1 LQIAR
6 GRDES
11 ALYGSCDSGAAFRDS
26 NRWSDTVPL
35 SDLLNKLGE
44 RRTDSDRRLI
54 DVLTAEPRAAAFF
67 STHELAKRSRV
78 DPATVVR
85 FSRKL
90 GFDGYPALR
99 DHLRNDLLGS
109 TEAAAERM
117 RSRIKQVE
125 RGSVL
130 QTFIHGEIEHL
141 SQLAERLTD
150 AEIESAARAIMSARR
165 TFLFATGHAI
175 SLVTLLTSRLGRI
188 GYATQ
193 EIEHVSHDAAITL
206 LQAQPGDAFVLFALN
221 AVHPLI
227 PKVLDHA
234 ASIGASSVLITDIL
248 DLTIRP
254 KPTVVL
260 AATRGKEGE
269 PRSLTVPMAICNT
282 IVLQISRLAK
292 GKTLRKLETLDG
304 LRKKIEILR

>member
-1 LQIAR
+1 M
-6 GRDES
+6 
-11 ALYGSCDSGAAFRDS
+11 ALR
-26 NRWSDTVPL
+26 
-35 SDLLNKLGE
+35 DLLDKLGE

-54 DVLTAEPRAAAFF
+54 DVLTADPHAAAFF
-67 STHELAKRSRV
+67 STHELAKRGRV

-90 GFDGYPALR
+90 GFEGFPALR

-117 RSRIKQVE
+117 RSRIKSVE
-125 RGSVL
+125 KGSVL
-130 QTFIHGEIEHL
+130 QTFVHGEIEHL
-141 SQLAERLTD
+141 TQLAERLSD
-150 AEIESAARAIMSARR
+150 GEIESAARAVMQARR

-175 SLVTLLTSRLGRI
+175 SLVDLLKSRLGRI

-193 EIEHVSHDAAITL
+193 TIEHVSHDAAITL
-206 LQAQPGDAFVLFALN
+206 LQSQPDDAFILFALN
-221 AVHPLI
+221 TVHPLI
-227 PKVLDHA
+227 PKVLEHA
-234 ASIGASSVLITDIL
+234 RSIGAATVLITDIM
-248 DLTIRP
+248 DVAVRP

-260 AATRGKEGE
+260 AASRGQDGE

-292 GKTLRKLETLDG
+292 AKTLRKLETLDG
-304 LRKKIEILR
+304 LRKKIEVLR

>member
-1 LQIAR
+1 V
-6 GRDES
+6 
-11 ALYGSCDSGAAFRDS
+11 ALR
-26 NRWSDTVPL
+26 
-35 SDLLNKLGE
+35 DLLDKLGD

-54 DVLTAEPRAAAFF
+54 DVLTADPRAAAFF
-67 STHELAKRSRV
+67 STHELAKRGRV

-90 GFDGYPALR
+90 GFGGFPALR

-117 RSRIKQVE
+117 RSRIKSVE
-125 RGSVL
+125 KGSVL
-130 QTFIHGEIEHL
+130 QTFVHGEIEHL
-141 SQLAERLTD
+141 TQLAERLSD
-150 AEIESAARAIMSARR
+150 AEIESAARAVMQARR

-175 SLVTLLTSRLGRI
+175 SLVDLLKSRLGRI

-193 EIEHVSHDAAITL
+193 AIEHVSHDAAITL
-206 LQAQPGDAFVLFALN
+206 LQAQPDDAFILFALN
-221 AVHPLI
+221 TVHPLI
-227 PKVLDHA
+227 PKVLEHA
-234 ASIGASSVLITDIL
+234 RSIGAATVLITDIM
-248 DLTIRP
+248 DVTVRP

-260 AATRGKEGE
+260 AASRGQEGE

-292 GKTLRKLETLDG
+292 AKTLRKLETLDG
-304 LRKKIEILR
+304 LRKKIEVLR